1 VEWPS
6 LHLVEAIS
14 ILLGMRW
21 GCGRHVFRLR
31 MSSFASVFNEDSP
44 LAHGADPG
52 EVTEEGAEVFFED
65 TDALCS

>member
-1 VEWPS
+1 
-6 LHLVEAIS
+6 
-14 ILLGMRW
+14 
-21 GCGRHVFRLR
+21 